1 MNRDQLEQMM
11 TSHLYG
17 ELPGDEQKQ
26 LEAWLQSHPED
37 QHEFEELQRACAMLD
52 RLKDTADSGQTQV
65 LSFPTVN
72 RPLWRHPAWAVAAA
86 ACFMFFLLAST
97 QGIMLQVGSFR
108 FGLGAI
114 DDPSGVR
121 DIVQQELTAN
131 YKPIINQMTQTMDLV
146 KTSRE
151 ISSIRLAALEETT
164 LNLYEMQKNG
174 QLAGDIKIKRALNEL
189 VEGLD
194 QRLQPILTA
203 SPAMYR
209 TMLDIPPLK
218 EDVH

>member
-1 MNRDQLEQMM
+1 MNRDKLEQMM

-17 ELPGDEQKQ
+17 ELPQDEQKQ

-52 RLKDTADSGQTQV
+52 RLKDTADPVQTQV
-65 LSFPTVN
+65 LSFPAVN
-72 RPLWRHPAWAVAAA
+72 RPLWRRPAWAAAAA
-86 ACFMFFLLAST
+86 ACFMFFVLAST

-114 DDPSGVR
+114 EDPSGVR
-121 DIVQQELTAN
+121 QIVQQELTAN
-131 YKPIINQMTQTMDLV
+131 YKPIINQMSQTIDLV

-151 ISSIRLAALEETT
+151 LSSIRLAALEETT
-164 LNLYEMQKNG
+164 QNLYAMQQNG
-174 QLAGDIKIKRALNEL
+174 QLASDIKIKRALNEL

-194 QRLQPILTA
+194 QRLQPILAA
-203 SPAMYR
+203 SPAMFR
-209 TMLDIPPLK
+209 TLQDISPSE